1 MRYTVLFLL
10 FLFAQLNASSQD
22 TLSWKKVDLRRSHHV
37 QKLTKGF
44 SLNGYY
50 RFYGLNRNL
59 ETPFIVLPDNQFAS
73 TPPFVFSAGDVY
85 RDPPIM
91 LLTTSIRPGGGASIG
106 MDWAMYSNFTGS
118 NGQVPYN
125 LNLGISLYGNIPTP
139 IAKVGFQLGGINWT
153 DVSDMVFSSFDGYE
167 RFSLFERWAWEGIGQ
182 ASDRAENFI
191 NTGRINREERWARQ
205 AFKGILLDFTEL
217 PHGLSTRFLY
227 GKTPV
232 TASLLDNT
240 PRFTTGGRVRKNFG
254 KNYVGVNTM
263 NYIEYS
269 DSTGRERSGI
279 GLHTVNFMYKSNKFR
294 LKGEVGIGER
304 YSPDGQKETGEGIRL
319 NLALDSSVVGF
330 PIEVEYFRLAPEF
343 VNYYGNFLSTNTAF
357 LGTVANQ
364 NVGGGGGA
372 TNFAGSLTDV
382 GQILNNRQGY
392 TVNSWFQW
400 KNTRFNFGLMNSS
413 ELERVSNKLSFGHK
427 INGQTLSR
435 FAPFA
440 NNVGP
445 YKRWNS
451 FYRGVSEDM
460 FITET
465 DSLGLPRERLNFST
479 LQLQVKQR
487 IPLEKHPIYFLTT
500 ASFGSVGSDLL
511 FIPNLSNKSYLRAS
525 YVESDL
531 IIKLANT
538 LDLTIGAGLE
548 RIRGNDQTNN
558 LYYLDSSGNVAGAN
572 VSADEPVNFNALDG
586 TAIVQSNVVGAETA
600 AQGPIDQTSTMIGAG
615 LDVKLSPNSGVYIR
629 HRRFS
634 QIDENFKGD
643 EIKGT
648 ETTIELKIYF

>member
-254 KNYVGVNTM
+254 KNYVGVT
-263 NYIEYS
+263 
-269 DSTGRERSGI
+269 
-279 GLHTVNFMYKSNKFR
+279 
-294 LKGEVGIGER
+294 
-304 YSPDGQKETGEGIRL
+304 P
-319 NLALDSSVVGF
+319 
-330 PIEVEYFRLAPEF
+330 
-343 VNYYGNFLSTNTAF
+343 
-357 LGTVANQ
+357 
-364 NVGGGGGA
+364 
-372 TNFAGSLTDV
+372 
-382 GQILNNRQGY
+382 
-392 TVNSWFQW
+392 
-400 KNTRFNFGLMNSS
+400 
-413 ELERVSNKLSFGHK
+413 
-427 INGQTLSR
+427 
-435 FAPFA
+435 
-440 NNVGP
+440 
-445 YKRWNS
+445 
-451 FYRGVSEDM
+451 
-460 FITET
+460 
-465 DSLGLPRERLNFST
+465 
-479 LQLQVKQR
+479 
-487 IPLEKHPIYFLTT
+487 
-500 ASFGSVGSDLL
+500 
-511 FIPNLSNKSYLRAS
+511 
-525 YVESDL
+525 
-531 IIKLANT
+531 
-538 LDLTIGAGLE
+538 
-548 RIRGNDQTNN
+548 
-558 LYYLDSSGNVAGAN
+558 
-572 VSADEPVNFNALDG
+572 
-586 TAIVQSNVVGAETA
+586 
-600 AQGPIDQTSTMIGAG
+600 
-615 LDVKLSPNSGVYIR
+615 
-629 HRRFS
+629 
-634 QIDENFKGD
+634 
-643 EIKGT
+643 
-648 ETTIELKIYF
+648 